1 MVTIDGLN
9 FEAGIRGLADGP
21 ASVWGFRSGDRGT
34 HTSRTIMLDEL
45 SHLLD
50 AVPGDVTREVYVDA
64 VVDGNCLGK
73 RTAANP
79 RLSLQRLTELYGLNA
94 QLILF
99 RVLRDLWGR
108 HESSRPLLGL
118 LLALA
123 RDPLLGSIASVII
136 RTPFGHEFARETMK
150 EALSE
155 AVGDRLNESTL
166 NAVLWRASSS
176 WTQSGHLQG
185 RVRKTRQRA
194 QPTPVATAYALL
206 LGYLC
211 DWINRQQD
219 GVRRGDERAEERLA
233 AAMALQKRLIRII
246 QGDPPFDIF
255 VRWKPIDQQPLGWV
269 SDINHGVRLNIR
281 PFMTLK
287 MPGGRKGAG
296 ILRTTPKF
304 HWKKDRDK
312 EPIRDQNQFPWFW
325 NRDQFIGDRV
335 NDVHLT
341 LGEKRHA
348 RNKVAI

>member
-50 AVPGDVTREVYVDA
+50 AVPGDVTREVYADA
-64 VVDGNCLGK
+64 VMDDNCLGK
-73 RTAANP
+73 RTAANR

-123 RDPLLGSIASVII
+123 RDPLLRAIAAVVIQ
-136 RTPFGHEFARETMK
+136 TPFGHEFARETMK
-150 EALSE
+150 EALSD

-166 NAVLWRASSS
+166 DAVVRRASSS

-185 RVRKTRQRA
+185 RVRKTRQRV

-206 LGYLC
+206 LGFAV
-211 DWINRQQD
+211 
-219 GVRRGDERAEERLA
+219 GHRGRILFETPWAVILDSGPDELIDLSVDA
-233 AAMALQKRLIRII
+233 KRLGLLDLK
-246 QGDPPFDIF
+246 QSGSM
-255 VRWKPIDQQPLGWV
+255 IDV
-269 SDINHGVRLNIR
+269 SFPTLITKKEWDLIHG
-281 PFMTLK
+281 
-287 MPGGRKGAG
+287 A
-296 ILRTTPKF
+296 
-304 HWKKDRDK
+304 H
-312 EPIRDQNQFPWFW
+312 
-325 NRDQFIGDRV
+325 
-335 NDVHLT
+335 
-341 LGEKRHA
+341 
-348 RNKVAI
+348 